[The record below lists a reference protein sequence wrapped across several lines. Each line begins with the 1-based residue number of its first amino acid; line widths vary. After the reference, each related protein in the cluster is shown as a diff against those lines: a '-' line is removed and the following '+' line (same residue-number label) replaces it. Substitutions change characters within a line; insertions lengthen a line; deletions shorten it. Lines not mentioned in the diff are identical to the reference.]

1 MDHIEIRNLK
11 CFRAVRLEMRKL
23 TLLTGLNS
31 SGKSTTLQAILLAD
45 IAARGFSDV
54 PLIGDSGLSMG
65 EAQDV
70 LNREAA
76 NRIIEVTLVDGEQE
90 ATTRFDVPDEQGAVT
105 LRVSSRPD
113 VPPSS
118 DRVGAYLSAERLGP
132 RDALEISARPRE
144 ELSVG
149 HQGQYTAQV
158 LVEHDREVVQETRRV
173 PTTDGTALPA
183 TLGTQTEA
191 WLSRIVRPIQ
201 VEASRVLGTSLAT
214 LRFREP
220 TIAAEWVRPSNV
232 GFGLSYALPII
243 VAGLTIPEDSLFVVE
258 NPEAHLH
265 PSGQSLMGEFLAR
278 VAASGVQVVVETHS
292 DHVLNG
298 VRRCAVDDDTTLG
311 PASIAVHFYG
321 ENGSTTQIDVTSS
334 GGLSIWPVDFFD
346 QIERDLTTISRQGP
360 RG

>member
-1 MDHIEIRNLK
+1 M
-11 CFRAVRLEMRKL
+11 

-45 IAARGFSDV
+45 IAARGATEV
-54 PLIGDSGLSMG
+54 PLIGDFGLSMG

-76 NRIIEVTLVDGEQE
+76 DRTIDVVLFDGEQE
-90 ATTRFDVPDEQGAVT
+90 ERTRFEVPDDEGAVT
-105 LRVSSRPD
+105 LRVVARPEQPT
-113 VPPSS
+113 VVG
-118 DRVGAYLSAERLGP
+118 RVGAYLSAERLGP

-144 ELSVG
+144 ELNVG
-149 HQGQYTAQV
+149 HRGQYTAQV
-158 LVEHDREVVQETRRV
+158 LVEHDREIVQETRRV
-173 PTTDGTALPA
+173 LTATDTPLPA
-183 TLGTQTEA
+183 TLGTQAEA

-201 VEASRVLGTSLAT
+201 VEASRVPGTSLAT

-220 TIAAEWVRPSNV
+220 TLAAEWVRPANV

-243 VAGLTIPEDSLFVVE
+243 VAGLTIPQNSLFVVE

-278 VAASGVQVVVETHS
+278 VAMSGVQVIVETHS

-298 VRRCAVDDDTTLG
+298 VRRSLVGQDAILRPEDV
-311 PASIAVHFYG
+311 AVHFYG
-321 ENGSTTQIDVTSS
+321 DDGSPTQIEVTLG
-334 GGLSIWPVDFFD
+334 GGLSMWPVDFFD
-346 QIERDLTTISRQGP
+346 QIEKDLIRISRQAP
-360 RG
+360 RS